1 MRWQAHSGH
10 RERTHIYVACVIAR
24 QPETSPLTWVFHRY
38 LHSAL
43 PCEQRPAAREH
54 WQLIGYLAGYG

>member
-10 RERTHIYVACVIAR
+10 RERTHIFVACVIAP
-24 QPETSPLTWVFHRY
+24 QPETSPLTGVPHRF

-43 PCEQRPAAREH
+43 PCEQRPAREH
-54 WQLIGYLAGYG
+54 SQLIGYLDGYG

>member
-10 RERTHIYVACVIAR
+10 RERTHIHVACVIAR
-24 QPETSPLTWVFHRY
+24 QPETSPLTWVSCRI

-43 PCEQRPAAREH
+43 PCEQRPAREH
-54 WQLIGYLAGYG
+54 WQPIGYLAGYG

>member
-10 RERTHIYVACVIAR
+10 RERTHINSACVIAP
-24 QPETSPLTWVFHRY
+24 QPETSPLTWVSDRD

-43 PCEQRPAAREH
+43 PCEKRPAREH
-54 WQLIGYLAGYG
+54 WQLIEYLAGYG

>member
-10 RERTHIYVACVIAR
+10 RERTHISLACVIAP
-24 QPETSPLTWVFHRY
+24 QPETSPLTWVPY
-38 LHSAL
+38 SDLHSAL

-54 WQLIGYLAGYG
+54 SQLIGYLNGYG